1 MAVRAGEEWK
11 TKGSLGYTSQKRR
24 EPHALLQVL
33 ANDLTTEQKMGKME
47 SRFSNDLGAG
57 GKNSAGKADPVPFNH
72 TTLIKTYGLRRGRK
86 RQSRRYLT

>member
-1 MAVRAGEEWK
+1 M
-11 TKGSLGYTSQKRR
+11 
-24 EPHALLQVL
+24 LQVL

-47 SRFSNDLGAG
+47 SRISNDLGAG